1 LKDVANR
8 ARLTATLLVLI
19 CGAAASQDP
28 PAFRTDTRLVQIN
41 VAVHDKNGPV
51 ANLTKDDFIL
61 TEKGKT
67 RAISV
72 FAVHKPA
79 AAAPAA
85 SAEPPPAT
93 PVNTFSNRA
102 LRGADAPPSVTVI
115 LLDRLNTMIGGTAAN
130 AETPLFSSD
139 LALSSAKR
147 HLVTYLDELDPQQRV
162 AIYSLGERITVLS
175 DFTGDRARLKSILEN
190 YRATSITSQE
200 VAEPTTV
207 HLASDVMAAQVNR
220 DSQLL
225 AGMSNAQRA
234 QTTMA
239 ALIAVAA
246 HVAGIPGRKNLV
258 WLTADL
264 NIPAT
269 ALARA
274 LSRSDIAIY
283 PIDTRGL
290 LSWAAGHSDADDAAA
305 VFGQTRGTPSGT
317 GAGPTVPRGIAT
329 MQDLAQET
337 GGRAYA
343 NGNDLTGAIRT
354 AINDGEV
361 SYTLGFYPDGNS
373 LDDRFHDL
381 KVRVKHGG
389 YEVRSP
395 RGYFALKDSPVSDA
409 QHQSAVAEAIL
420 SPLESSQI
428 HIDATLE
435 RGTDSFAVAG
445 SVDLHDVQLSAAL
458 TGTVEVSIVQQDTT
472 GKILDQTRNRYN
484 VTLTK
489 ESYEAHLKSGLV
501 FREKLAPKEGLAML
515 RILISDLTDGRVGSL
530 IIPYSQVK

>member
-1 LKDVANR
+1 MAIRN
-8 ARLTATLLVLI
+8 RLTGTLLALAF
-19 CGAAASQDP
+19 GAGASQDP
-28 PAFRTDTRLVQIN
+28 PAFHSETRLVQIN
-41 VAVHDKNGPV
+41 VVVHDKTGPV
-51 ANLTKDDFIL
+51 ANLTKDDFVL
-61 TEKGKT
+61 TDKGKPRT
-67 RAISV
+67 ISI

-79 AAAPAA
+79 AAPAA
-85 SAEPPPAT
+85 SAEAPPAA
-93 PVNTFSNRA
+93 PVDTFSNRA

-139 LALSSAKR
+139 LALSNAKQ
-147 HLVTYLDELDPQQRV
+147 HLVRYLDELDPQQRV
-162 AIYSLGERITVLS
+162 AIYSLDQRITVLS

-239 ALIAVAA
+239 ALTAVAA
-246 HVAGIPGRKNLV
+246 HIAAIPGRKNLV

-264 NIPAT
+264 NIPAA
-269 ALARA
+269 ALGRA
-274 LSRSDIAIY
+274 LGRSDIAIY
-283 PIDTRGL
+283 PVDARGL
-290 LSWAAGHSDADDAAA
+290 QSWAGRHSEADDAAA

-329 MQDLAQET
+329 MQELAEET

-354 AINDGEV
+354 AISDGEV
-361 SYTLGFYPDGNS
+361 SYTLGFYPDASS
-373 LDDRFHDL
+373 LDDKFHEL
-381 KVRVKHGG
+381 KVRLKHSG

-409 QHQSAVAEAIL
+409 QHQSAMAEAIL

-428 HIDATLE
+428 HVDAALE
-435 RGTDSFAVAG
+435 RGTDSLVVAG
-445 SVDLHDVQLSAAL
+445 SIDLHDLQLSAAL
-458 TGTVEVSIVQQDTT
+458 AGAVEVSIVQQDAA
-472 GKILDQTRNRYN
+472 GKILGQTRNRYDLA
-484 VTLTK
+484 LTK
-489 ESYEAHLKSGLV
+489 ESYSARLKSGLG
-501 FREKLAPKEGLAML
+501 FRERLIPKEGLATL
-515 RILISDLTDGRVGSL
+515 RILVSDLSDERVGSL
-530 IIPYSQVK
+530 IIPYSQVSPMR